1 MTRRSF
7 LKGIVAGTAVMS
19 AAGTSEAK
27 ENAGIPNIVFIL
39 ADDIGYGDL
48 CCYGATK
55 VKTPNLDR
63 IATEGVRFTDAHSTA
78 SVCTPTRYSFITGQY
93 AWRNRGGDHILSGV
107 APLAINTSMASTPSL
122 LRKAGYATGIV
133 GKWHLGLGTE
143 EHPVDYNSDIR
154 PGPLDVGFDYAF
166 FFPAT
171 GDRVPCVYVE
181 NRRVVGLDP
190 ADPIRVSYG
199 EKVGDDPTGLD
210 HPEMLKMKA
219 DKSHSQTI
227 VNGISRIGY
236 MSGGQSARWVD
247 EDIADTLT
255 AKAVAFIERNKA
267 RPFFLYFAPNDI
279 HEPMA
284 PHARFKGTSDCG
296 TRGDAIHEL
305 DCSVGEILAA
315 LDRLDLASNTLVI
328 FTSDNGGAIKDTY
341 DDGTNPLHA
350 RQAPNGPLRGT
361 KGALYE
367 GGHRVPFVARWPER
381 IRAGTTS
388 EALVGLIDMMATFA
402 AVAKQEMPAAAG
414 PDSFNVLPA
423 LLGEN
428 RKTSARDHLVLQIN
442 GAEPLGLR
450 QGQWKLVTRR
460 PGKAGES
467 GVRADAEL
475 YNLDEDLAETNNLA
489 AKYPEKVGAMISRLQ
504 HVREHERSRP

>member
-55 VKTPNLDR
+55 VKTPNMDR

-199 EKVGDDPTGLD
+199 ENVGGDPTGLD

-227 VNGISRIGY
+227 VNGISR
-236 MSGGQSARWVD
+236 SPKSARK
-247 EDIADTLT
+247 E
-255 AKAVAFIERNKA
+255 
-267 RPFFLYFAPNDI
+267 
-279 HEPMA
+279 
-284 PHARFKGTSDCG
+284 
-296 TRGDAIHEL
+296 EL
-305 DCSVGEILAA
+305 
-315 LDRLDLASNTLVI
+315 
-328 FTSDNGGAIKDTY
+328 F
-341 DDGTNPLHA
+341 
-350 RQAPNGPLRGT
+350 
-361 KGALYE
+361 
-367 GGHRVPFVARWPER
+367 
-381 IRAGTTS
+381 
-388 EALVGLIDMMATFA
+388 
-402 AVAKQEMPAAAG
+402 
-414 PDSFNVLPA
+414 
-423 LLGEN
+423 
-428 RKTSARDHLVLQIN
+428 
-442 GAEPLGLR
+442 
-450 QGQWKLVTRR
+450 
-460 PGKAGES
+460 
-467 GVRADAEL
+467 RADPVSDSVNTGDFGSA
-475 YNLDEDLAETNNLA
+475 
-489 AKYPEKVGAMISRLQ
+489 
-504 HVREHERSRP
+504 